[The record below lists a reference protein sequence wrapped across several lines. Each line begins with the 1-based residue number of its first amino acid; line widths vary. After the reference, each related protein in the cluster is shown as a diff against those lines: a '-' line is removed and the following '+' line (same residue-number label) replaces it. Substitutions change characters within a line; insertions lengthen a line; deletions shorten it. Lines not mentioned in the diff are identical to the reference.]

1 MMRLGDWTWR
11 NRERGA
17 GSPLASR
24 AIQIFQSPSPLI
36 CPLYSTQFFIP
47 CFLQV
52 HILFSISF
60 QVPQVSI
67 LYHSASNFKFH
78 FLLHNI
84 YHPKYNF
91 AQFSIIIH
99 YWCPSLG
106 SINTVSHSVKM
117 LKTMI
122 SKTTLFFHYFF
133 LVLWLCSYCSFP
145 HTCPLPSFLF
155 LSLPL
160 KFFFFRTSPL
170 LLWCCWL
177 LILFHFFV
185 NSLSCFHLC
194 ELGIIY
200 QDIGD
205 LSVATLLKKMSPPIP
220 VPSEGPATLHVTN
233 ACEGTIYPTGKPQP
247 PWQP

>member
-1 MMRLGDWTWR
+1 MMRLGDWTWK

-17 GSPLASR
+17 GSPPASR

-122 SKTTLFFHYFF
+122 SKTTLFFII
-133 LVLWLCSYCSFP
+133 
-145 HTCPLPSFLF
+145 SFLF
-155 LSLPL
+155 FDYVHTVHFHTHAHYPLS
-160 KFFFFRTSPL
+160 SS
-170 LLWCCWL
+170 
-177 LILFHFFV
+177 
-185 NSLSCFHLC
+185 SLSHWNSSSSEQVLSYFDAVGFWFCFISLLTHWVVFICVSWGSFTRIL
-194 ELGIIY
+194 EIY
-200 QDIGD
+200 Q
-205 LSVATLLKKMSPPIP
+205 
-220 VPSEGPATLHVTN
+220 
-233 ACEGTIYPTGKPQP
+233 
-247 PWQP
+247 